1 MISLPRDIFERLK
14 NTVPFFFDFSDE
26 ELLTFL
32 KLMKSEQFIDQQILF
47 KEFDPGDRMY
57 IMLKGKVKISK
68 QSGSEETVLAELG
81 SGECF
86 GEMGMIDRQARSA
99 TAVSIGNSFLFSM
112 AATTINKISQNPR
125 YSRLSSKL
133 FRNFSLMLA
142 TRLRDLNQR
151 YVDLQW
157 EHSPKK
163 MAPPGS

>member
-32 KLMKSEQFIDQQILF
+32 KLMKSEKFINEQIIFMEL
-47 KEFDPGDRMY
+47 DPGDRMY
-57 IMLKGKVKISK
+57 IMLKGKVRISK
-68 QSGSEETVLAELG
+68 RSGSEDTVLAHLE

-86 GEMGMIDRQARSA
+86 GEMGMIDRQPRSA
-99 TAVSIGNSFLFSM
+99 TAVSEGDSFLFSM
-112 AATTINKISQNPR
+112 AATTINKISLNPR

-151 YVDLQW
+151 YADLQW

-163 MAPPGS
+163 EKPVNR